1 VVSEDQRVPDQ
12 SQGWRTG
19 EDLRHSLE
27 GMPLRPDAM
36 DHVLAEL
43 KPLVEE
49 ELRAL
54 SAVERSRTLSES
66 EHRQAGAL
74 RDLLTLAQENRNI
87 ERPA

>member
-1 VVSEDQRVPDQ
+1 MVSADQRVPDQ
-12 SQGWRTG
+12 SQGWRIG
-19 EDLRHSLE
+19 EGLRHSLE

-43 KPLVEE
+43 EPLVEE
-49 ELRAL
+49 ELRSL
-54 SAVERSRTLSES
+54 SAVERSRTLSER